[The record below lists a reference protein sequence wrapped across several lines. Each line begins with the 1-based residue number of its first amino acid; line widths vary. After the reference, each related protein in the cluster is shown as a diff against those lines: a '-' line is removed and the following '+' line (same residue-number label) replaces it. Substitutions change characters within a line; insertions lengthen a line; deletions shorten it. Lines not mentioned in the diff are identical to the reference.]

1 MPSNAELIEMHLYH
15 FLLETEQLGTVS
27 WFEVLGYCLGYYETI
42 TMDHLLAIREL
53 EKQGYIIR
61 D

>member
-15 FLLETEQLGTVS
+15 MLLETEQIGTVT

-53 EKQGYIIR
+53 EKMKAIIKE
-61 D
+61 

>member
-15 FLLETEQLGTVS
+15 FLLETEQLGNAT
-27 WFEVLGYCLGYYETI
+27 WFTVLGYCLGYYETI
-42 TMDHLLAIREL
+42 TMDHLVAIREL
-53 EKQGYIIR
+53 ERTGALIK